1 MGALH
6 RYLVDE
12 VGEDY
17 SDGLI
22 TRREALRRLA
32 LLGVGAATATSIIA
46 ACARSEEQAQP
57 SPTTTAT
64 SKPAALRTDEI
75 EFEGPNGR
83 TLRGAYAAP
92 ADPIAGVLVV
102 HENRGLNDHIRDVAG
117 RFATLGYG
125 ALAIDL
131 LSEEGGTASL
141 GGDAEAMAALD
152 KVSDERFV
160 ADMRGG
166 LDELERRIPDGK
178 LGSIGFCFGGAMVW
192 MLIASGDE
200 RLAAAAPFYGTVPDD
215 PDFSNS
221 KAAVLAVYAGEDT
234 RVNAT
239 RADAEAAL
247 KEAGLTYRIATF
259 EGADHAFFND
269 TGMRYNA
276 EAAKD
281 AWGRV
286 QEWFTTYLR
295 PSS

>member
-6 RYLVDE
+6 RYLVEE
-12 VGEDY
+12 VGEDFT
-17 SDGLI
+17 DGLI
-22 TRREALRRLA
+22 TRREALRRLG
-32 LLGVGAATATSIIA
+32 LLGVGVVAASSLLA
-46 ACARSEEQAQP
+46 ACARDEDAAPQA
-57 SPTTTAT
+57 SPTATAGGAT
-64 SKPAALRTDEI
+64 PQALETQEI
-75 EFEGPNGR
+75 EFDGPGGR
-83 TLRGAYAAP
+83 TIKGAWAAP
-92 ADPIAGVLVV
+92 EEANAGVLVV
-102 HENRGLNDHIRDVAG
+102 HENRGLTDHLRDVAG
-117 RFATLGYG
+117 RFAAIGYG

-160 ADMRGG
+160 ADMQAG
-166 LDELERRIPDGK
+166 LAEIERRVPDGK
-178 LGSIGFCFGGAMVW
+178 IGAIGFCFGGAMVW
-192 MLIASGDE
+192 MLVASGDE

-215 PDFSNS
+215 PDFSDS
-221 KAAVLAVYAGEDT
+221 KAAVLGVYAGEDT

-247 KEAGLTYRIATF
+247 EEAGLTYRIATF

-276 EAAKD
+276 EAAED

-286 QEWFTTYLR
+286 QEWFATHLR
-295 PSS
+295 

>member
-6 RYLVDE
+6 RYLVEE
-12 VGEDY
+12 VGEDFT
-17 SDGLI
+17 DRLI
-22 TRREALRRLA
+22 TRREALRRLG
-32 LLGVGAATATSIIA
+32 LLGVGAVAATSLLA
-46 ACARSEEQAQP
+46 ACARDNDAPPQA
-57 SPTTTAT
+57 S
-64 SKPAALRTDEI
+64 PAATPEGTTPEALETEEI
-75 EFEGPNGR
+75 EFDGPDGR
-83 TLRGAYAAP
+83 TLKGAWAAP
-92 ADPIAGVLVV
+92 DEASAGVLVV
-102 HENRGLNDHIRDVAG
+102 HENRGLNDHTRNVAG
-117 RFATLGYG
+117 RFAAIGYG

-160 ADMRGG
+160 ADMRAGVG
-166 LDELERRIPDGK
+166 EIERRVPDGK
-178 LGSIGFCFGGAMVW
+178 LGAVGFCFGGAMVW
-192 MLIASGDE
+192 MLVASGDE

-215 PDFSNS
+215 PDFSDS
-221 KAAVLAVYAGEDT
+221 KAAVLAIYGALDT

-247 KEAGLTYRIATF
+247 EEAGLTYRIATF

-276 EAAKD
+276 EAADD

-286 QEWFTTYLR
+286 QEWFSTHLR
-295 PSS
+295 